1 MAIPIKMPALVMAS
15 LLASG
20 CASAPAEGLNPK
32 KDTHCAVA
40 LAVAGQAAERTNAP
54 AEQRRTLFVG
64 NSWYS
69 QLVARGA
76 LETPEARQAVAIARQ
91 DLPALEP
98 VTAAC
103 IRRATRQAGFA
114 GFRRRIGAAYDE
126 ADAARRR

>member
-1 MAIPIKMPALVMAS
+1 MAIPIKIRALVMAP

-20 CASAPAEGLNPK
+20 CTSAPPQGLNPK
-32 KDTHCAVA
+32 KDVHCAVA
-40 LAVAGQAAERTNAP
+40 FGVAGQEAERTNAP

-91 DLPALEP
+91 ALPALEP

-103 IRRATRQAGFA
+103 IRRASRKAGFA
-114 GFRRRIGAAYDE
+114 GFQRRIGAAYDE